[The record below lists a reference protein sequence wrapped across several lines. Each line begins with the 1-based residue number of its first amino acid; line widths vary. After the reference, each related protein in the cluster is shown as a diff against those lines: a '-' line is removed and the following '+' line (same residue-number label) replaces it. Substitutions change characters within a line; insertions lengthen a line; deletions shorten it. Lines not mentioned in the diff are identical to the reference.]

1 MWIGTEANALQAL
14 GRASE
19 AAAQFR
25 RTLQLDGGYQPAYA
39 NLGLALSGMEAGTLH
54 SWRAICGAGGRST
67 SWRPWL
73 MATANIRTA

>member
-39 NLGLALSGMEAGTLH
+39 NLGLALSGMGRHTEAAATLRQARRRH
-54 SWRAICGAGGRST
+54 RAAPPR
-67 SWRPWL
+67 
-73 MATANIRTA
+73 